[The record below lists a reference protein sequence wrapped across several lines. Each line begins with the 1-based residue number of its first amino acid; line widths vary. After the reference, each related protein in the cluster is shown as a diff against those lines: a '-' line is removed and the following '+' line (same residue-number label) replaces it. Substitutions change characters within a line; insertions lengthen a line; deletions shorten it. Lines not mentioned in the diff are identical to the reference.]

1 MENFLSG
8 LFIRIRSFCLTSV
21 FIENPGEAVVISNF
35 SIEGVSRIMR
45 SLMRKRL
52 ANPHFL
58 GSSTA
63 ARQISINTS
72 GKCEPS
78 MMIHRPAGVRMGWSR
93 NVIAELLPFTS
104 ELISVR
110 GRPLENIAVAY
121 CVTHPVMDIPDPEVG
136 KIQTQRRVEDSWLE
150 MILPFSDQSLLRESM
165 VRSDGK
171 TIRFG
176 KLFEILDALA
186 ADVAYRHCGAGIFI
200 VSKMICYFHLC

>member
-1 MENFLSG
+1 MAP
-8 LFIRIRSFCLTSV
+8 RH
-21 FIENPGEAVVISNF
+21 IS
-35 SIEGVSRIMR
+35 
-45 SLMRKRL
+45 L
-52 ANPHFL
+52 
-58 GSSTA
+58 
-63 ARQISINTS
+63 NTR
-72 GKCEPS
+72 GKCEPF
-78 MMIHRPAGVRMGWSR
+78 MMVHRPAGVRMGWSR

-121 CVTHPVMDIPDPEVG
+121 CVSHPVMDIPDPEVG
-136 KIQTQRRVEDSWLE
+136 KAQTQRRVEDSWLE

-186 ADVAYRHCGAGIFI
+186 ADTAYRHCGAGIFI
-200 VSKMICYFHLC
+200 LPGMICHFHLCEV

>member
-1 MENFLSG
+1 
-8 LFIRIRSFCLTSV
+8 
-21 FIENPGEAVVISNF
+21 
-35 SIEGVSRIMR
+35 
-45 SLMRKRL
+45 MRKRL
-52 ANPHFL
+52 AGPHFL
-58 GSSTA
+58 GSSMA
-63 ARQISINTS
+63 PRYISINTR

-136 KIQTQRRVEDSWLE
+136 KVQTQRRVEDSWLE

-186 ADVAYRHCGAGIFI
+186 ADVAYRHCGAGIYI
-200 VSKMICYFHLC
+200 LPGIICHLHLCGF

>member
-1 MENFLSG
+1 MENYLSG
-8 LFIRIRSFCLTSV
+8 LFLCIRSFCLTSV

-35 SIEGVSRIMR
+35 LIEGVSPMMR

-186 ADVAYRHCGAGIFI
+186 ADVANRHCGAGIFV
-200 VSKMICYFHLC
+200 VSKTICYFHLC